1 MEISLRQRERLLA
14 EGAAPVFVA
23 DSTALQR
30 CDRCGYHISGLA
42 LGKVLLENAF

>member
-1 MEISLRQRERLLA
+1 MEISLRERDCRQEKELPLCL
-14 EGAAPVFVA
+14 VA

-30 CDRCGYHISGLA
+30 CDQCGYHISGLA